1 MVVSR
6 NTTPASRGSPI
17 RATTPGLAAAPGAIT
32 DDKKSVSKNVIASEA
47 RPRDL
52 GRMTATLP
60 PLKAG
65 VRWLVFRTLFGRFIL
80 MTVQRRKLKDP
91 KPAATVQQTSRETR
105 SVTNSLPGK
114 PKRLVE
120 DAMLQTPKKTAY
132 KIPKTIKPKGA
143 ATPKAMKPAVT
154 KVTKKSPAKPKAKL
168 TKANKGA
175 AAKGKQRP
183 RMAEE
188 TTSFS
193 RRLF

>member
-65 VRWLVFRTLFGRFIL
+65 
-80 MTVQRRKLKDP
+80 RRKLKDP

-183 RMAEE
+183 CMAEE